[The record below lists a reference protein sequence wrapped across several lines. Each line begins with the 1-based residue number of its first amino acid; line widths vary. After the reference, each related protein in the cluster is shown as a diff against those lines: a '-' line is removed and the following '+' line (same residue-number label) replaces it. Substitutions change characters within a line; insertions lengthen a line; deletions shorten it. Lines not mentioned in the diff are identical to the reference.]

1 MWGRAPWHEVPREEP
16 VRCTEINT
24 KEVIDMDSKLMR
36 VEDVQRV
43 LGISRWKTYEMI
55 TRGELPVLRIG
66 RLVRVPRP
74 ALDEWIA
81 ANTAGGPDRGQAA

>member
-1 MWGRAPWHEVPREEP
+1 MRG
-16 VRCTEINT
+16 TET
-24 KEVIDMDSKLMR
+24 RRKEVIDMDSKLMR
-36 VEDVQRV
+36 VEEVQRF

-74 ALDEWIA
+74 ALEKWIA
-81 ANTAGGPDRGQAA
+81 ANTAGGPGRGQAA